1 MDLSHL
7 IGRRGVYLQIGHPP
21 GHESGITYYAFTD
34 NNAVAKLFREEHKDL
49 AHIYGFVQ
57 EILSQEGGI
66 IPFPFNSYVPVTI
79 TSHQVK
85 GNRLSLGGCISSST
99 EIDGR
104 LRVLDQKK
112 FELKLNL

>member
-49 AHIYGFVQ
+49 AHIYGFV
-57 EILSQEGGI
+57 
-66 IPFPFNSYVPVTI
+66 
-79 TSHQVK
+79 
-85 GNRLSLGGCISSST
+85 
-99 EIDGR
+99 
-104 LRVLDQKK
+104 
-112 FELKLNL
+112 